1 MRVCERGRECEHE
14 RDNAC
19 LREGESVRMR
29 EIMRVCERGRECEHE
44 SDNAC
49 V

>member
-1 MRVCERGRECEHE
+1 MCVREVECENE

-19 LREGESVRMR
+19 VREGESVRMR
-29 EIMRVCERGRECEHE
+29 EIIHVCERGRECENE
-44 SDNAC
+44 RDNAC